1 MKRTRRAAPRPNH
14 ERGSMSVEMIVLVP
28 VLLMV
33 VLIAVAGGR
42 YVSAEGMT
50 RAAARDA
57 ARAASLERSS
67 SAAAAAASAAL
78 ARAQTA
84 SADCT
89 AATSTADFRAGG
101 SVTVRVSCRVE
112 LADLGLVLL
121 PGATTI
127 TAEASSPVDTM
138 RGTA

>member
-1 MKRTRRAAPRPNH
+1 M
-14 ERGSMSVEMIVLVP
+14 
-28 VLLMV
+28 
-33 VLIAVAGGR
+33 
-42 YVSAEGMT
+42 
-50 RAAARDA
+50 
-57 ARAASLERSS
+57 
-67 SAAAAAASAAL
+67 L
-78 ARAQTA
+78 AWVQTA

>member
-1 MKRTRRAAPRPNH
+1 MGLP
-14 ERGSMSVEMIVLVP
+14 G
-28 VLLMV
+28 
-33 VLIAVAGGR
+33 
-42 YVSAEGMT
+42 
-50 RAAARDA
+50 AAARDA

-67 SAAAAAASAAL
+67 ASAAAAASAAL

-89 AATSTADFRAGG
+89 AATSTVDFRAGG

>member
-1 MKRTRRAAPRPNH
+1 MKRTRRAAPRPDR

-57 ARAASLERSS
+57 ARAALH
-67 SAAAAAASAAL
+67 L
-78 ARAQTA
+78 G
-84 SADCT
+84 
-89 AATSTADFRAGG
+89 AG
-101 SVTVRVSCRVE
+101 
-112 LADLGLVLL
+112 DGLDGVH
-121 PGATTI
+121 
-127 TAEASSPVDTM
+127 DQ
-138 RGTA
+138 

>member
-1 MKRTRRAAPRPNH
+1 MKRIRRAAPRPDR

-50 RAAARDA
+50 R
-57 ARAASLERSS
+57 
-67 SAAAAAASAAL
+67 AAAAASAAL

>member
-1 MKRTRRAAPRPNH
+1 MKRIRRAAPRPDR

-67 SAAAAAASAAL
+67 ASAAAAEAEERSRDCRLYTSPSPRDVEESRMTSSA
-78 ARAQTA
+78 
-84 SADCT
+84 
-89 AATSTADFRAGG
+89 
-101 SVTVRVSCRVE
+101 
-112 LADLGLVLL
+112 
-121 PGATTI
+121 
-127 TAEASSPVDTM
+127 
-138 RGTA
+138 

>member
-1 MKRTRRAAPRPNH
+1 MVTGVQTCALPIYAAC
-14 ERGSMSVEMIVLVP
+14 
-28 VLLMV
+28 
-33 VLIAVAGGR
+33 
-42 YVSAEGMT
+42 
-50 RAAARDA
+50 
-57 ARAASLERSS
+57 AASLERSS
-67 SAAAAAASAAL
+67 SAAAAATSTAL